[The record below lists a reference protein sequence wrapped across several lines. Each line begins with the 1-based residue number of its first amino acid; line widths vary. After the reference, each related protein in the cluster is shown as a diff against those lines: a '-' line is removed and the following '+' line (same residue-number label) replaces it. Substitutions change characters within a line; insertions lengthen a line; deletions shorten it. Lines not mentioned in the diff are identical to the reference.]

1 MFNKIFSWL
10 RGLFHSKKDISLGF
24 YGSPNAGKTSLANRI
39 SIDLTGNPLG
49 QISVIP
55 HETRMVQKKEKV
67 SVKLKNC
74 TLTMNLLD
82 MPGLAVKVDYR
93 DFLNYGLNIRDAQQR
108 AKEATKGIVEA
119 LKWLD
124 KVDTA
129 LVILDST
136 KDPFNQVNITL
147 LGNLEARGIPVI
159 LVANKMDLEDANT
172 KEIKKTFPDYPIVE
186 VSALT
191 GDNMHNLY
199 QTIVVEAKRKK

>member
-1 MFNKIFSWL
+1 MFDKIFLWIK
-10 RGLFHSKKDISLGF
+10 GLFHSKKNISLGF

-39 SIDLTGNPLG
+39 SLDLTGSPLG
-49 QISVIP
+49 QVSVIP

-67 SVKLKNC
+67 SIKLKSC
-74 TLTMNLLD
+74 TLEMNLLD

-93 DFLNYGLNIRDAQQR
+93 DFLNYGLSINDAQQR

-147 LGNLEARGIPVI
+147 LGNLEARNIPII
-159 LVANKMDLEDANT
+159 LVANKIDLENANT
-172 KEIKKTFPDYPIVE
+172 NEIKKTFPDYPIVE
-186 VSALT
+186 VSALK
-191 GDNMHNLY
+191 GDNMHSLY
-199 QTIVVEAKRKK
+199 NTIVAEAKKK

>member
-1 MFNKIFSWL
+1 MFDKIFLWIK
-10 RGLFHSKKDISLGF
+10 GLFHSKKNISLGF

-39 SIDLTGNPLG
+39 SLDLTGSPLG
-49 QISVIP
+49 QVSVIP

-67 SVKLKNC
+67 SIKLKSC
-74 TLTMNLLD
+74 TLEMNLLD

-93 DFLNYGLNIRDAQQR
+93 DFLNYGLSINDAQQR

-147 LGNLEARGIPVI
+147 LGNLEARNIPII
-159 LVANKMDLEDANT
+159 LVANKIDLENANT
-172 KEIKKTFPDYPIVE
+172 SEIKKTFPDYPIVE
-186 VSALT
+186 VSALK
-191 GDNMHNLY
+191 GDNMHSLY
-199 QTIVVEAKRKK
+199 NTIVAEAKKK